1 MGASSTTSGNPLQIL
16 LVENDPADAELVEF
30 TLRAVGE
37 PSFELRVVPSMRDI
51 DGDEGPTDLLL
62 VDLGLPDCTGVDT
75 VLRAKEKMPD
85 VPLIVLTGNESTDV
99 ALACVD
105 AGAEDFLEKPSL
117 SPITLRR
124 AIGFALSRQREARI
138 RMLEQTLLRF
148 SELSTSG
155 GKTSVTRS
163 LTNAGAVKQRAPR
176 EYMELC
182 EQYRPL
188 LESYVEQVIC
198 DKPKPTKRMAEL
210 AAAIGDLSGGPRDL
224 IDVHVSALRAATA
237 GRKGARVRAFG
248 VDGRLLA
255 LEMMGLLVDY
265 YRIGIRPTRAKG
277 KP

>member
-1 MGASSTTSGNPLQIL
+1 MGAISTTSGNPLHIL
-16 LVENDPADAELVEF
+16 LVENEPADAELVKVA
-30 TLRAVGE
+30 LQAVE
-37 PSFELRVVPSMRDI
+37 DHSFELRVAASMSEVDS
-51 DGDEGPTDLLL
+51 DDQPTDLLL
-62 VDLGLPDCTGVDT
+62 VDLGLPDCKGVET
-75 VLRAKEKMPD
+75 VTRAKEQMPN

-138 RMLEQTLLRF
+138 KMLEQTLLRF

-155 GKTSVTRS
+155 AKTSVTRS
-163 LTNAGAVKQRAPR
+163 LTNASAIKQRAPR
-176 EYMELC
+176 EYEELC
-182 EQYRPL
+182 KEYKPL

-210 AAAIGDLSGGPRDL
+210 AATIGDLSGGPRDL
-224 IDVHVSALRAATA
+224 IDVHVNALRAATA
-237 GRKGARVRAFG
+237 GRKSARVRAFG

-265 YRIGIRPTRAKG
+265 YRIGIRRSRVKG